1 MNSIDTNNF
10 PSFNG
15 ERNCARP
22 HNARL
27 LTQPAKSQKSDMT
40 LDEFKQ
46 IFFWEWAHRAYGRVI
61 GVAFALPFAYFL
73 ARGRIP
79 RREALKLGGIFA
91 LGGLQG
97 VIGWWM
103 VKSGLHNVKEND
115 VARVS
120 HLRLAAHLGSAFV
133 IYTLLLWQAMRWQVR
148 RVPTP
153 PLPPNI
159 RALRLHAHIA
169 ASFVFCTAMSGAL
182 VAGLDAGLIYNH
194 EFPLM
199 GGQVFPADGL
209 AMSPVWRNFIDN
221 AAAVQFDHR
230 WLGMSTGTVIAGT
243 YWAARRGGSR
253 SVYAAL
259 HPAGRWALNAML
271 FAVLG
276 QITLGITTLMT
287 FVPVALGAT
296 HQAGSLSV
304 LSTTLW
310 LMHEVKRPRKLLRVV
325 RP

>member
-1 MNSIDTNNF
+1 
-10 PSFNG
+10 
-15 ERNCARP
+15 
-22 HNARL
+22 
-27 LTQPAKSQKSDMT
+27 MT
-40 LDEFKQ
+40 LDQFKQ
-46 IFFWEWAHRAYGRVI
+46 IFFWEWAHRAYGRLI
-61 GVAFALPFAYFL
+61 GVAFAVPFVYFL

-79 RREALKLGGIFA
+79 RREALKLTGIFG

-97 VIGWWM
+97 LIGWWM
-103 VKSGLHNVKEND
+103 VKSGLNVKKNE

-120 HLRLAAHLGSAFV
+120 HLRLATHLGSAFL

-148 RVPTP
+148 RVATQA
-153 PLPPNI
+153 LPANI
-159 RALRLHAHIA
+159 RALRIGAHVCA
-169 ASFVFCTAMSGAL
+169 TMVFSTAMSGAL

-199 GGQVFPADGL
+199 GGRVFPADGL
-209 AMSPVWRNFIDN
+209 ALSPVWRNFIDN

-243 YWAARRGGSR
+243 YWAARRGGSQ

-287 FVPVALGAT
+287 FVPVALGAA
-296 HQAGSLSV
+296 HQAGSLTV

-310 LMHEVKRPRKLLRVV
+310 LMHEVKRPRRLLRVV